1 MNFFQEF
8 LRTIEEYREPRR
20 LASSNIAVFAAL
32 ILSLFVGYKTLGIFL
47 KERAINGDMKKLE
60 EQVMKDKA
68 TNNLL
73 GNEIAQTHT
82 LEVIEKLA
90 KEQLN
95 LQKPGELVTVIVNP
109 SSNTGPQPSPA
120 PSLWQRIKSLFAR

>member
-8 LRTIEEYREPRR
+8 LRTIEEYREPHR
-20 LASSNIAVFAAL
+20 LASSNIAVLLAL

-47 KERAINGDMKKLE
+47 KERAIHGDVKKLE
-60 EQVMKDKA
+60 EQVTKDKA

-73 GNEIAQTHT
+73 DKEITQTNNPD
-82 LEVIEKLA
+82 VIEKLA

-95 LQKPGELVTVIVNP
+95 LQKPGEFVAVIVT
-109 SSNTGPQPSPA
+109 SASNTAPQLGPT
-120 PSLWQRIKSLFAR
+120 PSLWQRIKSLFSR